1 MALSP
6 SLSRWAPHER
16 RGKKRGHFAQPGSPA
31 RSPIRHD
38 RSAPRGSAESEPADG
53 RTREVGIAAAR
64 QRRPGAV
71 MQQAGSEQEQAAV
84 VEPQLAATPATEA
97 ARALVVDGA
106 ARVCGV
112 LNESLCDR
120 LRAEIDA
127 QLASAVETGA
137 DRANAAGFAPVRT
150 PDRRW
155 DMYQSPATAAVG
167 EALQVLLSGTLGD
180 IFRDLFDG
188 DDDAPLVELSALI
201 TDLGAA
207 AQPIHQ
213 DTDMDVQTWTAFVAL
228 QDIDCT
234 MGPTLMLPGERCH
247 PPTVLYAGPFGLL
260 NVPLNLRLFM
270 LRLLVGTGT
279 HTAAAHRLFEDED
292 TKDAFLAGRERQ
304 LAVLRRGDVAIMDSR
319 LLHAGGANTSPRRR
333 VLFYVTLRHP
343 NCKVYQIGS
352 GSKLAE
358 VDLSLRDFPVSS
370 KSTTNQLFHRIFKS
384 STCASTVKAFAG
396 YSHR

>member
-1 MALSP
+1 MTDP
-6 SLSRWAPHER
+6 R
-16 RGKKRGHFAQPGSPA
+16 RA
-31 RSPIRHD
+31 
-38 RSAPRGSAESEPADG
+38 RGSAAECEPADG

-247 PPTVLYAGPFGLL
+247 PPTVLYSACSS
-260 NVPLNLRLFM
+260 
-270 LRLLVGTGT
+270 
-279 HTAAAHRLFEDED
+279 
-292 TKDAFLAGRERQ
+292 Q
-304 LAVLRRGDVAIMDSR
+304 RRTIWIAQCATESASV
-319 LLHAGGANTSPRRR
+319 HA
-333 VLFYVTLRHP
+333 
-343 NCKVYQIGS
+343 
-352 GSKLAE
+352 
-358 VDLSLRDFPVSS
+358 
-370 KSTTNQLFHRIFKS
+370 
-384 STCASTVKAFAG
+384 AFAG
-396 YSHR
+396 RHRYPHCRSPPPVRGRGHEGRISRWARETTRGSAKRRCGYHGLAALPRGWSQHVPEAARTLLRDAAPPELQGISDWFWQQVG